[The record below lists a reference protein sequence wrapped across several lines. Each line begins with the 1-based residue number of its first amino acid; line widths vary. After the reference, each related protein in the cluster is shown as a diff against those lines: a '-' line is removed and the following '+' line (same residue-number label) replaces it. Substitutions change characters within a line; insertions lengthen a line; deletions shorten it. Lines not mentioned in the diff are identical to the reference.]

1 MAAKFTEFCKRIG
14 VKLTDGQTIVARVV
28 FDGDE
33 PEDVPGAEAFFGP
46 VKTVPPLARRI
57 IVVVCGARAGKTYVL
72 LGLRLLHLALTVP
85 LRIAPGEEAV
95 APFVAPT
102 LKLSK
107 QGFRYARGAAK
118 ANPKIKQLLSNVSS
132 ESMTITRPDGH
143 TVRLECVAATRGG
156 QALRGTTYVGTAMD
170 EAAFFRDEDSGVVN
184 DQELLNAA
192 RPRVVPEGQLVIAS
206 TPYLSSGV
214 LYKYWSEEF
223 GNPKRA
229 LVVHAPTRLM
239 NPDPFILQQIE
250 EEYEQ
255 DPENAEREFGA
266 KFLAMGSSTFFDH
279 VKIAASTDETLVL
292 GRAATEG
299 AKLCAAGDE
308 AFRSDCATLVVTEEV
323 DGVISV
329 LAIDEQKPSRGA
341 PLVPSKVVAH
351 QAEILKRYGIERIV
365 VDQFYI
371 ESVREEFDKHG
382 IEVIEAPS
390 GQPGKATVYMATK
403 KRLNESQLRLPKH
416 PRMLADMRLVV
427 SKPTSGGGLTITS
440 PRRATGGHGDIA
452 SALTLAVWA
461 MPDVYSEAT
470 PPPPAPLPDTEAWIL
485 AERDRNRQRVL
496 DEQSDN
502 GWF

>member
-1 MAAKFTEFCKRIG
+1 MAAKFTEFCKRLG

-46 VKTVPPLARRI
+46 VKIVPPLARRI

-118 ANPKIKQLLSNVSS
+118 ANPKIRRLLSNVSS

-279 VKIAASTDETLVL
+279 TKLAASTDETLVL
-292 GRAATEG
+292 GRAAAEG

-308 AFRSDCATLVVTEEV
+308 AFRSDCATLVVAEEV
-323 DGVISV
+323 GGVISV
-329 LAIDEQKPSRGA
+329 LAIDEQKPTKGA

-351 QAEILKRYGIERIV
+351 QAEILKQYGVEQIV

-371 ESVREEFDKHG
+371 ESVREEFGKHG
-382 IEVIEAPS
+382 IEVVEAPS
-390 GQPGKATVYMATK
+390 GQQGKATVYTATK
-403 KRLNESQLRLPKH
+403 NRLNESQLKLPKH
-416 PRMLADMRLVV
+416 QRLLADMRLVV

-461 MPDVYSEAT
+461 MPEAYSAPEPE
-470 PPPPAPLPDTEAWIL
+470 PPPLPVGSREWADQWVREQREKMRLEAM
-485 AERDRNRQRVL
+485 D
-496 DEQSDN
+496 D
-502 GWF
+502 GF